1 MSKITGIEINKYF
14 KSILQSDP
22 ILTSYVK
29 KSNIQP
35 LVLAPTNYP
44 FVSFT
49 HDEIIP
55 EYSKDGAVFDNCIEI
70 VAVVDTDYERSIG
83 IISRI
88 REIFE
93 YQSFSDEKIKI
104 PDFTVVSI
112 DEDVISN
119 AFVQHIIFKFEVHT
133 K

>member
-1 MSKITGIEINKYF
+1 MSRITGIEINKYF
-14 KSILQSDP
+14 KKILQEDS
-22 ILTSYVK
+22 IISSLVK

-49 HDEIIP
+49 HEAIEPD
-55 EYSKDGAVFDNCIEI
+55 YTKDGQVFDNVIEV
-70 VAVVDTDYERSIG
+70 VAVVDTDYERSIN

-88 REIFE
+88 RELFE
-93 YQSFSDEKIKI
+93 YKSFTDEYIKI

-119 AFVQHIIFKFEVHT
+119 AFVQHIIFKFEVYS